1 MATAAKHTQIR
12 VSRFYQM
19 VGSGLLMLFVIGLS
33 GCATIVSEKRYPV
46 TIANAQAPTYFSI
59 QNRKN
64 ETIHQGVT
72 PQQVTLDAKA
82 FPFWP
87 AKYNVVFAGNDAT
100 TQTVPLKAKLDPWVA
115 GNIILGGVAGTVVD
129 GATGAMFKLPSE
141 VKGHIP
147 PQFAVTDVNQGFSLA
162 SAAVKAPGQSKNQS
176 PIQSPTHTSTAVA
189 TVAGQTTPPNVSTAS
204 TKVGDY
210 SQPASFRR

>member
-12 VSRFYQM
+12 VSRFHQM

-72 PQQVTLDAKA
+72 PQQLTLDAKA

-129 GATGAMFKLPSE
+129 GATGAMFKLHP
-141 VKGHIP
+141 
-147 PQFAVTDVNQGFSLA
+147 
-162 SAAVKAPGQSKNQS
+162 
-176 PIQSPTHTSTAVA
+176 A
-189 TVAGQTTPPNVSTAS
+189 TVCGDGCESGILLGLRCSEGTSPVQESIANPVSNPHIHRRRYGRRA
-204 TKVGDY
+204 DH
-210 SQPASFRR
+210 PAKRAHGIYQSG